1 MVPPRN
7 ICKVGVYIGEKG
19 ESHGVRLARGDRQTG
34 GHGMRRC
41 SLCPL
46 RVCMCVS
53 NTYAD
58 NISKARTRTSKPQNQ
73 HFLRTGFLS
82 DLNGHFFHVD
92 TQCTSGISCPRSAA
106 AGPPRRQP
114 FVHCSLKRRRLSLV
128 FRLSG
133 FLLLHLLAL
142 FSVACCVLARAG
154 QDWRPLVGRHWHLLV
169 GSNDANGWI
178 RYEETGECD
187 QRSHRFLVVS
197 PKKEGVRRTRP
208 TANQRGR
215 TERT

>member
-58 NISKARTRTSKPQNQ
+58 N
-73 HFLRTGFLS
+73 
-82 DLNGHFFHVD
+82 
-92 TQCTSGISCPRSAA
+92 SGDSQGEEPGSE
-106 AGPPRRQP
+106 P
-114 FVHCSLKRRRLSLV
+114 VY
-128 FRLSG
+128 
-133 FLLLHLLAL
+133 
-142 FSVACCVLARAG
+142 CV
-154 QDWRPLVGRHWHLLV
+154 
-169 GSNDANGWI
+169 
-178 RYEETGECD
+178 T
-187 QRSHRFLVVS
+187 
-197 PKKEGVRRTRP
+197 
-208 TANQRGR
+208 
-215 TERT
+215 